1 MRILVTGG
9 TGLVGNNVV
18 RQLLARGDHV
28 RVLIRGSTEE
38 PAFRGLGL
46 EFAQGD
52 IRDLNAVEAAL
63 TGIEGVIHAA
73 GDVHIGWQ
81 HFERQNSINVHG
93 TRNIARAARQ
103 AGARLVHVSTVNA
116 LGIGS
121 VNKPA
126 DEMTPLGN
134 EVRCGY
140 VVSKQAA
147 EQEVLKEVS
156 NGLSAIIVNPGFMLG
171 PWDWK
176 PSSGRLLLN
185 VHQRFTPFAP
195 RGGGSVCDVR
205 DVAEAMIRGL
215 LQGESGRNYILAG
228 ENLRYVD
235 FWRQICDCTGGSPP
249 WMRAGPLM
257 ANIAGKYGDLKARLT
272 GVESDIN
279 SATVAMSNQYH
290 YYSSAR
296 AAAELGYRI
305 RPLNE
310 TIRDAWQWLREVRIE
325 PARK

>member
-18 RQLLARGDHV
+18 RQLLARGDQV
-28 RVLIRGSTEE
+28 RVLIRGSKDD
-38 PAFRGLGL
+38 PALRGLGL

-52 IRDLNAVEAAL
+52 IRDPNAIRNAL
-63 TGIEGVIHAA
+63 TGIDGVIHAA
-73 GDVHIGWQ
+73 GDVHIGWH
-81 HFERQNSINVHG
+81 HFERQYSINVEG

-116 LGIGS
+116 LGLGRGS
-121 VNKPA
+121 EPA
-126 DEMTPLGN
+126 NEITPLGN

-140 VVSKQAA
+140 VLSKQAA
-147 EQEVLKEVS
+147 EKEVLKEVS
-156 NGLSAIIVNPGFMLG
+156 EGLSAIIVSPGFMLG

-176 PSSGRLLLN
+176 PSSGRMLLN

-195 RGGGSVCDVR
+195 RGGCSVCDVR

-235 FWRQICDCTGGSPP
+235 LWRQICDCTGGSPP

-257 ANIAGKYGDLKARLT
+257 TVIAGKYGDVKARLT
-272 GVESDIN
+272 GVESDVN

-290 YYSSAR
+290 YYCSAR
-296 AAAELGYRI
+296 AATELGYRI

-310 TIRDAWQWLREVRIE
+310 TIRDAWQWLREVWIE
-325 PARK
+325 PNGR